1 MLLNI
6 SWCFLRVVMG
16 KALFIWRQFMDD
28 LHAPRRS
35 SKTVK
40 LFLDC
45 LKPTFSL
52 WLICMYIKSTSVS
65 DTGGEID
72 CVDKDGNTPLHVAA
86 RYGHELL
93 INTLITSGAD
103 CTRFDSVFGSLLKI
117 LVNLVVSDMLFL
129 SLQKRSTRHVS
140 FASGRSECSCRLLP
154 KASLHRYT
162 TESSYSCTTLI

>member
-28 LHAPRRS
+28 SHAPRRS

-52 WLICMYIKSTSVS
+52 WLICMHIKSTSVS

-103 CTRFDSVFGSLLKI
+103 CTRFDSVFGSLLTI
-117 LVNLVVSDMLFL
+117 LVTCCFWHALSFSAEEEYTACFLCIWPLWMLM
-129 SLQKRSTRHVS
+129 QTAAES
-140 FASGRSECSCRLLP
+140 FSPQVQTAPPNQATVALP
-154 KASLHRYT
+154 
-162 TESSYSCTTLI
+162 